1 MNTATNPAAVQFIG
15 ENLLPGQLGYIFT
28 IVSVVASLV
37 ATFSFAKAFYTNE
50 ITQQNSW
57 QRLANI
63 AFIIESVSVLI
74 PVGAI

>member
-1 MNTATNPAAVQFIG
+1 MNTAPNQAAVQFIG

-28 IVSVVASLV
+28 MVSVVASLL

-50 ITQQNSW
+50 MNEQGRW

-63 AFIIESVSVLI
+63 AFIIESVCVF
-74 PVGAI
+74 A

>member
-1 MNTATNPAAVQFIG
+1 MNTATNPVAVQFIG

-50 ITQQNSW
+50 ITQQNIRQLLS
-57 QRLANI
+57 
-63 AFIIESVSVLI
+63 ESHKIKSDI
-74 PVGAI
+74 KN